1 MVKRNIRLLPILII
15 SRAQIGLR
23 HYTDTTGL
31 NYLIIL
37 TPSDR
42 QWNK

>member
-1 MVKRNIRLLPILII
+1 MVKRNIRLPPILII

-23 HYTDTTGL
+23 HYIYTTGL
-31 NYLIIL
+31 NYLINS